1 MTNFKKTD
9 IDPVVYDAT
18 SKAEIDER
26 EASAREILHDTVMNN
41 EIEVYAAQRA
51 TDYGRM
57 IAAHELSCMADKIA
71 VCESPIEARL
81 LIAMRFMTCPIFFK
95 ENYDDR
101 PVILS
106 QFAFSQD
113 NFLARYPL
121 EGTGIFPQA
130 QVGKYRADFL
140 VVSKFACSPTVHHV
154 VVECDGH
161 DFHEKTK
168 EQAARDKAR
177 DRDMATL
184 GCHVLRFT
192 GSEIYRDADRC
203 AAQVSEFLHELELR
217 ERTKAGK

>member
-18 SKAEIDER
+18 LKDELDER
-26 EASAREILHDTVMNN
+26 EASVRKILHTSVKNE
-41 EIEVYAAQRA
+41 EIEAYAAQRA

-57 IAAHELSCMADKIA
+57 IAAHELNCIAEKLA
-71 VCESPIEARL
+71 VCESPIEVRL
-81 LIAMRFMTCPIFFK
+81 LIAMRFMTCPIFFR

-101 PVILS
+101 PLIQAQV
-106 QFAFSQD
+106 AFSQD
-113 NFLARYPL
+113 NFLSRNPS
-121 EGTGIFPQA
+121 EGTEIFPQA
-130 QVGKYRADFL
+130 QIGKYRADFL
-140 VVSKFACSPTVHHV
+140 IVSKFVCGPTIHHV

-217 ERTKAGK
+217 ERVKAEK